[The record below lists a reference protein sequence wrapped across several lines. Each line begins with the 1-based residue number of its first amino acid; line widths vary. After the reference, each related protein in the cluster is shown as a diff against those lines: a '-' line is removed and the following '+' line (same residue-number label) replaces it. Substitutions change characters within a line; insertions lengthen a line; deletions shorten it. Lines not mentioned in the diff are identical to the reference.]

1 MLKAMPQRNEA
12 MVNSSVAITNK
23 RTSPKRRVSQP
34 VSGSAMALETAKAVI
49 TQVLWSVLTP
59 RLPAIVGN
67 ETLAIVVSSTCMKVA
82 NASAVVHSPRL
93 AGWN

>member
-1 MLKAMPQRNEA
+1 
-12 MVNSSVAITNK
+12 
-23 RTSPKRRVSQP
+23 
-34 VSGSAMALETAKAVI
+34 MAVLTAKAVM

-82 NASAVVHSPRL
+82 SASAVVHSPRL